1 MQKTKIVLQ
10 LIRLNYLEVNI
21 YMTKVEL
28 LAPVGD
34 WNCLKAA
41 VQNGADAVYF
51 GVEQF
56 NARMYAAN
64 FNVEDMKQVI
74 DYCKLRNVKTNLTL
88 NTLLENCEF
97 DNAVDL
103 AKEAYKAGVDAIIV
117 QDLGLAKYLIDN
129 IPGLPIHAST
139 QMTVHNLQG
148 VLKLEKLGFD
158 RVVLSRELSCEE
170 IEYICKNCKVE
181 IETFIHGAL
190 CICYSGQCLFSSV
203 VGGRSGNRGKCAGP
217 CRLPYE
223 LISENAETH
232 ERKSIDKGYL
242 LSTKD
247 LCGIAYLPRLIQA
260 GVKCFKIEGRMKS
273 PEYVATVTRIYRK
286 YIDMVLNND
295 DFIIDEKDI
304 NDLMQVFNRG
314 GFSDGHLDSKH
325 NRNLIFPEKPSNMGI
340 YLGTIK
346 KYNSNKGHITLQLEE
361 DLELGD
367 SISVSN
373 EASKYLVSELMIK
386 NVNQK
391 KVSANTEVTIGR
403 MKGNIKVGDKVY
415 RISSKALSDFAKA
428 SYDNCENKKIPLNC
442 TVTIKKNT
450 PISMEIST
458 NKNTCYNEL
467 YSSIYVKE
475 ISNMIPIDALKTP
488 ISVERVVKQISKT
501 TNTPFSFENIT
512 VLLDD
517 GLYVPSIS
525 TLNELR
531 RTALEKVEQEIL
543 SRAKRTLLDL
553 SRKSKESITYT
564 PNVKNP
570 EISVLFRQLD
580 LDFDYTKLDKEKITN
595 IYVSL
600 ELFISKKYSKV
611 ISYFSDNYNLYI
623 YVPSIIKTN
632 YKNIALSTIE
642 QAVMIYNIKGF
653 IVSNIGDFELLKKYS
668 KDYEFI
674 GNYTLN
680 VFNNNTMEE
689 YRKLGLSRITL
700 SRELN
705 QELIKEMLANANIN
719 TEMIVYGNL
728 PLMASSYCFLGET
741 NKCYPDCG
749 TNCKKNN
756 KYYLKDRLGFNFR
769 VVPNSIETVTL
780 ICNSKTLSVST
791 KDLPV
796 NFVRLDI
803 LDESINEINEAVD
816 KAYNREKLE
825 GLQYTNGNLY
835 REV

>member
-1 MQKTKIVLQ
+1 MA
-10 LIRLNYLEVNI
+10 VNL

-74 DYCKLRNVKTNLTL
+74 EYCKLRNVKTNLTL

-103 AKEAYKAGVDAIIV
+103 AKEAYKTGVDAIIV

-247 LCGIAYLPRLIQA
+247 LCGIAYLPRLVQA

-286 YIDMVLNND
+286 YIDMVLNNY

-553 SRKSKESITYT
+553 SKKSKESITYT

-570 EISVLFRQLD
+570 EISVLFRQLE

-600 ELFISKKYSKV
+600 ELFISKKYSKI

>member
-1 MQKTKIVLQ
+1 
-10 LIRLNYLEVNI
+10 
-21 YMTKVEL
+21 MTKVEL

-314 GFSDGHLDSKH
+314 GFSDGHLNSNH

-415 RISSKALSDFAKA
+415 RISSKTLSDFAKA

-553 SRKSKESITYT
+553 SKKSKESITYT
-564 PNVKNP
+564 PNLKNP

-668 KDYEFI
+668 KDDYEFI

-689 YRKLGLSRITL
+689 YRKLGISRITL

-728 PLMASSYCFLGET
+728 PLMASSYCFLGKT
-741 NKCYPDCG
+741 NKCYPNCG

>member
-1 MQKTKIVLQ
+1 
-10 LIRLNYLEVNI
+10 
-21 YMTKVEL
+21 MTKVEL

-415 RISSKALSDFAKA
+415 RISSKALSDFAKT

-803 LDESINEINEAVD
+803 LNESINEINEAVD

>member
-1 MQKTKIVLQ
+1 
-10 LIRLNYLEVNI
+10 
-21 YMTKVEL
+21 MTKVEL

-103 AKEAYKAGVDAIIV
+103 AKEAYKTGVDAIIV

-295 DFIIDEKDI
+295 NFIIDEKDI

-543 SRAKRTLLDL
+543 SRAKKTLLDL
-553 SRKSKESITYT
+553 SKKSKESITYT

-600 ELFISKKYSKV
+600 ELFISKKYSKI

>member
-1 MQKTKIVLQ
+1 
-10 LIRLNYLEVNI
+10 
-21 YMTKVEL
+21 MTKVEL

-64 FNVEDMKQVI
+64 FNIEDMKQVI

-158 RVVLSRELSCEE
+158 RVVLSRELSCDE

-190 CICYSGQCLFSSV
+190 CICYSGQCLFSSI

-273 PEYVATVTRIYRK
+273 PEYVATVTRIYRR

-367 SISVSN
+367 SVSVSN

-415 RISSKALSDFAKA
+415 RISSKTLSDFAKA

-543 SRAKRTLLDL
+543 SRAKRTLIDL
-553 SRKSKESITYT
+553 SKKSKESITYT

-632 YKNIALSTIE
+632 YKNLALSTIE
-642 QAVMIYNIKGF
+642 QAIMVYNVKGF

-741 NKCYPDCG
+741 NKCYPNCG

>member
-1 MQKTKIVLQ
+1 
-10 LIRLNYLEVNI
+10 
-21 YMTKVEL
+21 MTKVEL

-74 DYCKLRNVKTNLTL
+74 EYCKLRNVKTNLTL

-103 AKEAYKAGVDAIIV
+103 AKEAYKTGVDAIIV

-247 LCGIAYLPRLIQA
+247 LCGIAYLPRLVQA

-286 YIDMVLNND
+286 YIDMVLNNY

-553 SRKSKESITYT
+553 SKKSKESITYT

-595 IYVSL
+595 IYISL
-600 ELFISKKYSKV
+600 ELFISKKYSKI

-705 QELIKEMLANANIN
+705 QELIKEMLANANLN

-728 PLMASSYCFLGET
+728 PLMASSYCFLGKT
-741 NKCYPDCG
+741 NKCYPNCG

-780 ICNSKTLSVST
+780 ICNSKTLSIST

>member
-1 MQKTKIVLQ
+1 
-10 LIRLNYLEVNI
+10 
-21 YMTKVEL
+21 MTKVEL

-340 YLGTIK
+340 YLGTVK

-361 DLELGD
+361 DLELVD

>member
-1 MQKTKIVLQ
+1 
-10 LIRLNYLEVNI
+10 
-21 YMTKVEL
+21 MTKVEL

-705 QELIKEMLANANIN
+705 QELIKEMLANANLN

-728 PLMASSYCFLGET
+728 PLMASSYCFLGKT
-741 NKCYPDCG
+741 NKCYPNCG

>member
-1 MQKTKIVLQ
+1 
-10 LIRLNYLEVNI
+10 
-21 YMTKVEL
+21 MTKVEL

-74 DYCKLRNVKTNLTL
+74 EYCKLRNVKTNLTL

-103 AKEAYKAGVDAIIV
+103 AKEAYKTGVDAIIV

-247 LCGIAYLPRLIQA
+247 LCGIAYLPRLVQA

-273 PEYVATVTRIYRK
+273 TEYVATVTRIYRK
-286 YIDMVLNND
+286 YIDMVLNNY

-553 SRKSKESITYT
+553 SKKSKESITYT

-570 EISVLFRQLD
+570 EISVLFRQLE

-600 ELFISKKYSKV
+600 ELFISKKYSKI

>member
-1 MQKTKIVLQ
+1 
-10 LIRLNYLEVNI
+10 
-21 YMTKVEL
+21 MTKVEL

-64 FNVEDMKQVI
+64 FNIEDMKQVI

-117 QDLGLAKYLIDN
+117 QDFGLAKYLIDN

-158 RVVLSRELSCEE
+158 RVVLSRELSCDE

-190 CICYSGQCLFSSV
+190 CICYSGQCLFSSI

-314 GFSDGHLDSKH
+314 GFSDGHLNSKH

-553 SRKSKESITYT
+553 SKKSKESITYT

-642 QAVMIYNIKGF
+642 QAIMVYNIKGF
-653 IVSNIGDFELLKKYS
+653 VISNIGDFELLKKYS

-728 PLMASSYCFLGET
+728 PLMSSSYCFLGKT

-803 LDESINEINEAVD
+803 LDESIDEINEAVD

>member
-1 MQKTKIVLQ
+1 
-10 LIRLNYLEVNI
+10 
-21 YMTKVEL
+21 MTKVEL

-103 AKEAYKAGVDAIIV
+103 AKEAYKSGIDAIIV

-158 RVVLSRELSCEE
+158 RVVLSRELSCDE

-531 RTALEKVEQEIL
+531 RTTLEKVEQEIL

-570 EISVLFRQLD
+570 EISVLFRQLY
-580 LDFDYTKLDKEKITN
+580 LDFDYTKLNKEKITS

-705 QELIKEMLANANIN
+705 QELIKEMLAKANIN

>member
-1 MQKTKIVLQ
+1 
-10 LIRLNYLEVNI
+10 
-21 YMTKVEL
+21 MTKVEL

-74 DYCKLRNVKTNLTL
+74 EYCKLRNVKTNLTL

-705 QELIKEMLANANIN
+705 QELIKEMLANANLN

-728 PLMASSYCFLGET
+728 PLMASSYCFLGKT
-741 NKCYPDCG
+741 NKCYPNCG

>member
-1 MQKTKIVLQ
+1 
-10 LIRLNYLEVNI
+10 
-21 YMTKVEL
+21 MTKVEL

-543 SRAKRTLLDL
+543 SRAKKTLLDL
-553 SRKSKESITYT
+553 SKKSKESITYT

-570 EISVLFRQLD
+570 EISVLFRQLE

>member
-1 MQKTKIVLQ
+1 
-10 LIRLNYLEVNI
+10 
-21 YMTKVEL
+21 MTKVEL

-247 LCGIAYLPRLIQA
+247 LCGIAYIPRLIQA

>member
-1 MQKTKIVLQ
+1 
-10 LIRLNYLEVNI
+10 
-21 YMTKVEL
+21 MTKVEL

-74 DYCKLRNVKTNLTL
+74 EYCKLRNVKTNLTL

-103 AKEAYKAGVDAIIV
+103 AKEAYKTGVDAIIV

-232 ERKSIDKGYL
+232 ERKLIDKGYL

-247 LCGIAYLPRLIQA
+247 LCGIAYLPRLVQA

-286 YIDMVLNND
+286 YIDMVLNNY

-543 SRAKRTLLDL
+543 SRAKKTLLDL
-553 SRKSKESITYT
+553 SKKSKESITYT

-570 EISVLFRQLD
+570 EISVLFRQLE

-600 ELFISKKYSKV
+600 ELFISKKYSKI

>member
-1 MQKTKIVLQ
+1 
-10 LIRLNYLEVNI
+10 
-21 YMTKVEL
+21 MTKVEL

-74 DYCKLRNVKTNLTL
+74 EYCKLRNVKTNLTL

-103 AKEAYKAGVDAIIV
+103 AKEAYKTGVDAIIV

-247 LCGIAYLPRLIQA
+247 LCGIAYLPRLVQA

-286 YIDMVLNND
+286 YIDMVLNNY

-512 VLLDD
+512 VFLDD

-553 SRKSKESITYT
+553 SKKSKESITYT

-570 EISVLFRQLD
+570 EISVLFRQLE

-600 ELFISKKYSKV
+600 ELFISKKYSKI

-803 LDESINEINEAVD
+803 LNESINEINEAVD

>member
-1 MQKTKIVLQ
+1 
-10 LIRLNYLEVNI
+10 
-21 YMTKVEL
+21 MTKVEL

-103 AKEAYKAGVDAIIV
+103 AKEAYKSGIDAIIV

-158 RVVLSRELSCEE
+158 RVVLSRELSCDE

-531 RTALEKVEQEIL
+531 RTTLEKVEQEIL

-570 EISVLFRQLD
+570 EISVLFRQLY
-580 LDFDYTKLDKEKITN
+580 LDFDYTKLNKEKITN

-705 QELIKEMLANANIN
+705 QELIKEMLAKANIN

-741 NKCYPDCG
+741 NKCYPNCG

>member
-1 MQKTKIVLQ
+1 
-10 LIRLNYLEVNI
+10 
-21 YMTKVEL
+21 MTKVEL
-28 LAPVGD
+28 LAPIGD

-295 DFIIDEKDI
+295 NFIIDEKDI

-553 SRKSKESITYT
+553 SKKSKESITYT

-600 ELFISKKYSKV
+600 ELFISKKYSKI

-705 QELIKEMLANANIN
+705 QELIKEMLANANLN

-728 PLMASSYCFLGET
+728 PLMASSYCFLGKT
-741 NKCYPDCG
+741 NKCYPNCG

-780 ICNSKTLSVST
+780 ICNSKTLSIST

-803 LDESINEINEAVD
+803 LNESINEINEAVD

>member
-1 MQKTKIVLQ
+1 
-10 LIRLNYLEVNI
+10 
-21 YMTKVEL
+21 MTKVEL

-64 FNVEDMKQVI
+64 FNIEDMKQVI

-103 AKEAYKAGVDAIIV
+103 AKDAYKAGVDAIIV
-117 QDLGLAKYLIDN
+117 QDFGLAKYLIDN

-158 RVVLSRELSCEE
+158 RVVLSRELSCDE

-190 CICYSGQCLFSSV
+190 CICYSGQCLFSSI

-367 SISVSN
+367 SVSVSN

-553 SRKSKESITYT
+553 SKKSKESITYT

-600 ELFISKKYSKV
+600 ELFISKKYSKI

-642 QAVMIYNIKGF
+642 QAIMVYNIKGF
-653 IVSNIGDFELLKKYS
+653 VISNIGDLELLKKYS

-728 PLMASSYCFLGET
+728 PLMSSSYCFLGKT

-803 LDESINEINEAVD
+803 LDESIDEINEAVD

>member
-1 MQKTKIVLQ
+1 
-10 LIRLNYLEVNI
+10 
-21 YMTKVEL
+21 MTKVEL

-74 DYCKLRNVKTNLTL
+74 EYCKLRNVKTNLTL

-103 AKEAYKAGVDAIIV
+103 AKEAYKTGVDAIIV

-247 LCGIAYLPRLIQA
+247 LCGIAYLPRLVQA

-286 YIDMVLNND
+286 YIDMVLNNY

-553 SRKSKESITYT
+553 SKKSKESITYT

-570 EISVLFRQLD
+570 EISVLFRQLE

-600 ELFISKKYSKV
+600 ELFISKKYSKI

-653 IVSNIGDFELLKKYS
+653 MVSNIGDFELLKKYS

-803 LDESINEINEAVD
+803 LNESINEINEAVD

>member
-1 MQKTKIVLQ
+1 
-10 LIRLNYLEVNI
+10 
-21 YMTKVEL
+21 MTKVEL

-415 RISSKALSDFAKA
+415 RISSKALSDFVKA

-564 PNVKNP
+564 PNVKSP

-719 TEMIVYGNL
+719 TEMI

>member
-1 MQKTKIVLQ
+1 
-10 LIRLNYLEVNI
+10 
-21 YMTKVEL
+21 MTKVEL

-148 VLKLEKLGFD
+148 VLKLENLGFD

>member
-1 MQKTKIVLQ
+1 
-10 LIRLNYLEVNI
+10 
-21 YMTKVEL
+21 MTKVEL

-595 IYVSL
+595 I
-600 ELFISKKYSKV
+600 
-611 ISYFSDNYNLYI
+611 
-623 YVPSIIKTN
+623 
-632 YKNIALSTIE
+632 
-642 QAVMIYNIKGF
+642 
-653 IVSNIGDFELLKKYS
+653 
-668 KDYEFI
+668 
-674 GNYTLN
+674 
-680 VFNNNTMEE
+680 
-689 YRKLGLSRITL
+689 
-700 SRELN
+700 
-705 QELIKEMLANANIN
+705 
-719 TEMIVYGNL
+719 
-728 PLMASSYCFLGET
+728 
-741 NKCYPDCG
+741 
-749 TNCKKNN
+749 
-756 KYYLKDRLGFNFR
+756 
-769 VVPNSIETVTL
+769 
-780 ICNSKTLSVST
+780 
-791 KDLPV
+791 
-796 NFVRLDI
+796 
-803 LDESINEINEAVD
+803 
-816 KAYNREKLE
+816 
-825 GLQYTNGNLY
+825 
-835 REV
+835 

>member
-1 MQKTKIVLQ
+1 
-10 LIRLNYLEVNI
+10 
-21 YMTKVEL
+21 MTKVEL

-74 DYCKLRNVKTNLTL
+74 EYCKLRNVKTNLTL

-103 AKEAYKAGVDAIIV
+103 AKEAYKTGVDAIIV

-286 YIDMVLNND
+286 YIDMVLNNY

-553 SRKSKESITYT
+553 SKKSKESITYT

-570 EISVLFRQLD
+570 EISVLFRQLE

-600 ELFISKKYSKV
+600 ELFISKKYSKI

-803 LDESINEINEAVD
+803 LNESINEINEAVD

>member
-1 MQKTKIVLQ
+1 
-10 LIRLNYLEVNI
+10 
-21 YMTKVEL
+21 MTKVEL

-103 AKEAYKAGVDAIIV
+103 AKEAYKSGIDAIIV

-158 RVVLSRELSCEE
+158 RVVLSRELSCDE

-531 RTALEKVEQEIL
+531 RTTLEKVEQEIL

-705 QELIKEMLANANIN
+705 QELIKEMLAKANIN

>member
-1 MQKTKIVLQ
+1 
-10 LIRLNYLEVNI
+10 
-21 YMTKVEL
+21 MTKVEL

-103 AKEAYKAGVDAIIV
+103 AKEAYKSGIDAIIV

-158 RVVLSRELSCEE
+158 RVVLSRELSCDE

-531 RTALEKVEQEIL
+531 RTTLEKVEQEIL

-570 EISVLFRQLD
+570 EISVLFRQLY
-580 LDFDYTKLDKEKITN
+580 LDFDYTKLNKEKITN

-705 QELIKEMLANANIN
+705 QELIKEMLAKANIN

>member
-1 MQKTKIVLQ
+1 
-10 LIRLNYLEVNI
+10 
-21 YMTKVEL
+21 MTKVEL

-74 DYCKLRNVKTNLTL
+74 EYCKLRNVKTNLTL

-103 AKEAYKAGVDAIIV
+103 AKEAYKTGVDAIIV

-247 LCGIAYLPRLIQA
+247 LCGIAYLPRLVQA

-286 YIDMVLNND
+286 YIDMVLNNY
-295 DFIIDEKDI
+295 DFILDEKDI

-340 YLGTIK
+340 YVGTIK

-553 SRKSKESITYT
+553 SKKSKESITYT

-570 EISVLFRQLD
+570 EISVLFRQLE

-600 ELFISKKYSKV
+600 ELFISKKYSKI

>member
-1 MQKTKIVLQ
+1 
-10 LIRLNYLEVNI
+10 
-21 YMTKVEL
+21 MTKVEL

-680 VFNNNTMEE
+680 VFNNNTIEE

>member
-1 MQKTKIVLQ
+1 
-10 LIRLNYLEVNI
+10 
-21 YMTKVEL
+21 MTKVEL

-553 SRKSKESITYT
+553 SKKSKESITYT

-580 LDFDYTKLDKEKITN
+580 LDFDL
-595 IYVSL
+595 SL
-600 ELFISKKYSKV
+600 IH
-611 ISYFSDNYNLYI
+611 I
-623 YVPSIIKTN
+623 
-632 YKNIALSTIE
+632 
-642 QAVMIYNIKGF
+642 
-653 IVSNIGDFELLKKYS
+653 
-668 KDYEFI
+668 
-674 GNYTLN
+674 
-680 VFNNNTMEE
+680 
-689 YRKLGLSRITL
+689 
-700 SRELN
+700 
-705 QELIKEMLANANIN
+705 
-719 TEMIVYGNL
+719 
-728 PLMASSYCFLGET
+728 
-741 NKCYPDCG
+741 
-749 TNCKKNN
+749 
-756 KYYLKDRLGFNFR
+756 
-769 VVPNSIETVTL
+769 
-780 ICNSKTLSVST
+780 
-791 KDLPV
+791 
-796 NFVRLDI
+796 
-803 LDESINEINEAVD
+803 
-816 KAYNREKLE
+816 
-825 GLQYTNGNLY
+825 
-835 REV
+835 

>member
-1 MQKTKIVLQ
+1 
-10 LIRLNYLEVNI
+10 
-21 YMTKVEL
+21 MTKVEL

-51 GVEQF
+51 GVELF

>member
-1 MQKTKIVLQ
+1 
-10 LIRLNYLEVNI
+10 
-21 YMTKVEL
+21 MTKVEL

-103 AKEAYKAGVDAIIV
+103 AKEAYKTGVDAIIV

-553 SRKSKESITYT
+553 SKKSKESITYT

>member
-1 MQKTKIVLQ
+1 
-10 LIRLNYLEVNI
+10 
-21 YMTKVEL
+21 MTKVEL

-74 DYCKLRNVKTNLTL
+74 EYCKLRNVKTNLTL

-103 AKEAYKAGVDAIIV
+103 AKEAYKTGVDAIIV

-247 LCGIAYLPRLIQA
+247 LCGIAYLPRLVQA

-286 YIDMVLNND
+286 YIDMVLNNY

-543 SRAKRTLLDL
+543 SRAKKTLLDL
-553 SRKSKESITYT
+553 SKKSKESITYT

-570 EISVLFRQLD
+570 EISVLFRQLE

-600 ELFISKKYSKV
+600 ELFISKKYSKI

-642 QAVMIYNIKGF
+642 QEVMIYNIKGF

>member
-1 MQKTKIVLQ
+1 
-10 LIRLNYLEVNI
+10 
-21 YMTKVEL
+21 MTKVEL

-74 DYCKLRNVKTNLTL
+74 EYCKLRNVKTNLTL

-103 AKEAYKAGVDAIIV
+103 AKEAYKTGVDAIIV

-286 YIDMVLNND
+286 YIDMVLNNY

-553 SRKSKESITYT
+553 SKKSKESITYT

-570 EISVLFRQLD
+570 EISVLFRQLE

-600 ELFISKKYSKV
+600 ELFISKKYSKI

>member
-1 MQKTKIVLQ
+1 
-10 LIRLNYLEVNI
+10 
-21 YMTKVEL
+21 MTKVEL

-74 DYCKLRNVKTNLTL
+74 EYCKLRNVKTNLTL

-103 AKEAYKAGVDAIIV
+103 AKEAYKTGVDAIIV

-247 LCGIAYLPRLIQA
+247 LCGIAYLPRLVQA

-286 YIDMVLNND
+286 YIDMVLNNY

-570 EISVLFRQLD
+570 KISVLFRQLD

>member
-1 MQKTKIVLQ
+1 
-10 LIRLNYLEVNI
+10 
-21 YMTKVEL
+21 MTKVEL

-247 LCGIAYLPRLIQA
+247 LCGIAYLPRLIQT

-564 PNVKNP
+564 PNVKNL

-728 PLMASSYCFLGET
+728 PLMASSYCFLGKT
-741 NKCYPDCG
+741 NKCYPNCG

>member
-1 MQKTKIVLQ
+1 
-10 LIRLNYLEVNI
+10 
-21 YMTKVEL
+21 MTKVEL

-103 AKEAYKAGVDAIIV
+103 AKEAYKTGVDAIIV

-570 EISVLFRQLD
+570 EISVLFRQLE

-803 LDESINEINEAVD
+803 LNESINEINEAVD

>member
-1 MQKTKIVLQ
+1 
-10 LIRLNYLEVNI
+10 
-21 YMTKVEL
+21 MTKVEL

-74 DYCKLRNVKTNLTL
+74 EYCKLRNVKTNLTL

-103 AKEAYKAGVDAIIV
+103 AKEAYKTGVDAIIV

-129 IPGLPIHAST
+129 IPRLPIHAST

-247 LCGIAYLPRLIQA
+247 LCGIAYLPRLVQA

-286 YIDMVLNND
+286 YIDMVLNNY

-553 SRKSKESITYT
+553 SKKSKESITYT

-570 EISVLFRQLD
+570 EISVLFRQLE

-600 ELFISKKYSKV
+600 ELFISKKYSKI

-803 LDESINEINEAVD
+803 LNESINEINEAVD

>member
-1 MQKTKIVLQ
+1 
-10 LIRLNYLEVNI
+10 
-21 YMTKVEL
+21 MTKVEL

-247 LCGIAYLPRLIQA
+247 LCGIAYLPRLVQA

-286 YIDMVLNND
+286 YIDMVLNNY

-553 SRKSKESITYT
+553 SKKSKESITYT

-600 ELFISKKYSKV
+600 ELFISKKYSKI

-705 QELIKEMLANANIN
+705 QELIKEMLANANLN

-728 PLMASSYCFLGET
+728 PLMASSYCFLGKT
-741 NKCYPDCG
+741 NKCYPNCG

-780 ICNSKTLSVST
+780 ICNSKTLSIST